1 MHREHNKGQSFI
13 EYSLVT
19 ICIVAALLGMQ
30 YYLKRAVQG
39 RLRESADAIGE
50 QYAPRHTTST
60 ITITH
65 TGNSEIET
73 TEVERDGEF
82 GPEFGLETTIKT
94 DETTR
99 RTGNENL
106 DSFEE
111 NLYD

>member
-1 MHREHNKGQSFI
+1 MYIDNNKGQSFL
-13 EYSLVT
+13 EYTLVT
-19 ICIVAALLGMQ
+19 ICIVASLLGMQ
-30 YYLKRAVQG
+30 YYIKRSIQG

-50 QYAPRHTTST
+50 QYAPRHTSST

-65 TGNSEIET
+65 TGTSEIET
-73 TEVERDGEF
+73 TEVEREG
-82 GPEFGLETTIKT
+82 EFGLETTIKT

-111 NLYD
+111 SLYD